1 MGAKTQMSFP
11 IEFKNIDSQ
20 DDIKTLQKYLD
31 DNQSQWEELEE
42 GNYWKGRT
50 IFYHQIIDE
59 NIRNI
64 LEKVLSNS
72 LSVIHQNI
80 EDKKDIY
87 CEHLSLAR
95 WPVGYDLKPHA
106 DAENP
111 PDCPRHEYYWR
122 DYACVTFLNDN
133 FKGGNLFFPDLN
145 IKVEPKPGFSV
156 CFPGTL
162 KFLHG
167 VTEILEG
174 TRYTIASFLTHDIS
188 KKSIDITYAK

>member
-1 MGAKTQMSFP
+1 MSFP
-11 IEFKNIDSQ
+11 IKFKNIDSQ
-20 DDIKTLQKYLD
+20 EDIKTLQDYLD
-31 DNQSQWEELEE
+31 NNQSQWEELEE

-50 IFYHQIIDE
+50 LFHGQISE
-59 NIRNI
+59 NHVKNI
-64 LEKVLSNS
+64 LEETTSNA
-72 LSVIHQNI
+72 LAVISYNI
-80 EDKKDIY
+80 EHEKDIY

-111 PDCPRHEYYWR
+111 PDHPRHEYYWR
-122 DYACVTFLNDN
+122 DYACVTFLNND
-133 FKGGNLFFPDLN
+133 FEGGKLFFPELDIEILP
-145 IKVEPKPGFSV
+145 EPGFSV

-167 VTEILEG
+167 VTEITKG

-188 KKSIDITYAK
+188 KKSIDIEYSKV